1 MIQIKTN
8 LANRKNYG
16 EQRSTSDIKYIV
28 MHYTANDGD
37 TDENNG
43 TYFHNNIVG
52 ASAHYFVDGDS
63 VTRSVP
69 DENVAWHCGASTYKH
84 ASCRNRNSI
93 GVELCDE
100 RRNGVIYPTPE
111 TIANALELVEY
122 LMDKYNVPKE
132 NVIRHCD
139 VTGKLCPAYWCG
151 NTKNDGLWKTEFWN
165 KLKCDTSG
173 EKPSNETAP
182 ENQETPIREDGVVR
196 YRVQTGAFS
205 LKASA
210 YEKMKAVKAAGFETF
225 LIQVG
230 NLWKVQ
236 AGSFE
241 NRKNAENLA
250 AELRA
255 AGFSAFVATVTESE
269 AASIKVGCT
278 VRVQYGARDY
288 TGNRLADFVYG
299 RNHIVKS
306 ISGNRVVI
314 TFNGIV
320 VAAVHKDNLIL
331 Q

>member
-1 MIQIKTN
+1 MIIKTN

-16 EQRSTSDIKYIV
+16 GTRSLSDIKYII

-43 TYFHNNIVG
+43 NYFHNNSVG

-69 DENVAWHCGASTYKH
+69 DDCVAWHCGASSYKH
-84 ASCRNRNSI
+84 ASCRNSNSI

-100 RRNGVIYPTPE
+100 RKNGVLYPTPA

-122 LMDKYNVPKE
+122 LMDKYKVPKE
-132 NVIRHCD
+132 NVIRHYD

-151 NTKNDGLWKTEFWN
+151 NSKNNDLWKTEFWN
-165 KLKCDTSG
+165 KLKCDTDG
-173 EKPSNETAP
+173 EKPKGETASPKP
-182 ENQETPIREDGVVR
+182 ETTIREDAAVR

-241 NRKNAENLA
+241 NRENAENLA

-278 VRVQYGARDY
+278 VRVQYGAKDY